1 MALVAVT
8 HWERA
13 RLLTLQ
19 RPDKRN
25 ALDTALLGE
34 LLDAVGEA
42 AGDAGVRVIVLAGAG
57 QDFCA
62 GADVDEPLDHAGR
75 VRWME
80 LFTAVG
86 EALAT
91 SPTPTVAA
99 LSGACVGGGAELAA
113 ACDLRVAEPG
123 ASFRF
128 PGAARGY
135 PVGAAKLVGLV
146 GLGTAKDLVLTG
158 RTVEVDEALRLGLVQ
173 RVAAEEGAAL
183 GLARTVADEIAAGQP
198 EAIHHLRRQL
208 ATYTGA
214 PDRVAAEHDLL
225 RALTEAGG
233 DYDAIGGVEGRGGAG
248 GFAAGNWVRR

>member
-1 MALVAVT
+1 MTLVAT
-8 HWERA
+8 TSWDRA

-19 RPDKRN
+19 RPQARN
-25 ALDTALLGE
+25 ALSTELLAE
-34 LLDAVGEA
+34 LLDAIGDA
-42 AGDAGVRVIVLAGAG
+42 AGRQGVRAIVLAGEG
-57 QDFCA
+57 GSFSA
-62 GADVDEPLDHAGR
+62 GADVHEPLDHAGR

-91 SPTPTVAA
+91 SPVPTVAA
-99 LSGACVGGGAELAA
+99 VSGACVGGGAELAA

-173 RVAAEEGAAL
+173 RVAGEEGAVL

-208 ATYTGA
+208 ATYSGA

>member
-1 MALVAVT
+1 MTLVAT
-8 HWERA
+8 TSWDRA

-19 RPDKRN
+19 RPQARN
-25 ALDTALLGE
+25 ALSTELLAE
-34 LLDAVGEA
+34 LLDAIGDA
-42 AGDAGVRVIVLAGAG
+42 AGRQGVRAIVLAGEG
-57 QDFCA
+57 GSFSA
-62 GADVDEPLDHAGR
+62 GADVHEPLDHAGR

-91 SPTPTVAA
+91 SPVPTVAA
-99 LSGACVGGGAELAA
+99 VSGACVGGGAELAA

-173 RVAAEEGAAL
+173 RVAGEEGAVL

-208 ATYTGA
+208 ATYSGA

-233 DYDAIGGVEGRGGAG
+233 DYDAIGSVEGRGGAG